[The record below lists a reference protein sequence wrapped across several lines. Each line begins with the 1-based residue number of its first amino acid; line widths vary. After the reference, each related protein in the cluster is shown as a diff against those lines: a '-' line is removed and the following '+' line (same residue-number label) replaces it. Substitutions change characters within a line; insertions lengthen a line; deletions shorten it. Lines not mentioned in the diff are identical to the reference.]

1 MGKETSPRTL
11 SDMTEIDKGQKPA
24 KKMGKN
30 EIPDEVHERAREAAK
45 SLFKADRRFADCKHR
60 LIVW

>member
-45 SLFKADRRFADCKHR
+45 SLFKADGRFADC
-60 LIVW
+60 